1 MLWEVILDC
10 LGQYL
15 QYTFLQGGKK
25 RGILLPRIRAG
36 QMLRVFFLEIL
47 REFQT
52 LVGKPLH
59 LFEMLGECKKLNQ
72 TLPVRLIIHPPCL
85 FFLLL
90 TVQRLLTSF
99 PPFPS

>member
-1 MLWEVILDC
+1 M
-10 LGQYL
+10 
-15 QYTFLQGGKK
+15 
-25 RGILLPRIRAG
+25 
-36 QMLRVFFLEIL
+36 
-47 REFQT
+47 

-59 LFEMLGECKKLNQ
+59 LFEMLGECEKLNQ
-72 TLPVRLIIHPPCL
+72 TLPVRLIIHPVCL